1 MLDVFRG
8 GGFDVISL
16 SEAMNNLPLMPTR
29 LTAMGLFADEGIDTT
44 IVAIEVLDGAL
55 KLIKN
60 TPRGA
65 PATPVTE
72 GKRTL
77 TDLRITHLVQNGSVL
92 ADEVQGIRAFGS
104 TTEKDQVQAKVDREL
119 LQMRNNIAVTVEH
132 LKMGALKGLILDADG
147 STIYNLYTV
156 FGVAQ
161 QTVDMEL
168 STAATDVLLKS
179 IDIAAAIED
188 ALGSYMYT
196 GIHAFC
202 GLDFFKAITSHKSV
216 RQFMLNTGQSQSVIE
231 NGFRFNGVLLGNVM
245 WELYRGKVG
254 STNFVESDEAYA
266 FPLGVP
272 DMFKTYYGPA
282 DYVETVNTPGIPYY
296 AKQEM
301 MPFEKGVQF
310 ESQSNPL
317 PINKRPRAV
326 IKLGLDSAS

>member
-1 MLDVFRG
+1 MAPNMLDVFRG

-119 LQMRNNIAVTVEH
+119 L
-132 LKMGALKGLILDADG
+132 
-147 STIYNLYTV
+147 
-156 FGVAQ
+156 
-161 QTVDMEL
+161 
-168 STAATDVLLKS
+168 
-179 IDIAAAIED
+179 
-188 ALGSYMYT
+188 
-196 GIHAFC
+196 
-202 GLDFFKAITSHKSV
+202 
-216 RQFMLNTGQSQSVIE
+216 
-231 NGFRFNGVLLGNVM
+231 
-245 WELYRGKVG
+245 
-254 STNFVESDEAYA
+254 
-266 FPLGVP
+266 
-272 DMFKTYYGPA
+272 
-282 DYVETVNTPGIPYY
+282 
-296 AKQEM
+296 
-301 MPFEKGVQF
+301 
-310 ESQSNPL
+310 
-317 PINKRPRAV
+317 
-326 IKLGLDSAS
+326 